1 MSYVHPEVLVSTD
14 WVLEHHNDANI
25 KLIEVNED
33 FLLYEQAHIPGAVKM
48 DWHTNLQR
56 DDIRDF
62 IDEKAFAALVAS
74 LGISNDDTVI
84 FYGDKNNWWAC
95 YAFWFF
101 KYNGHKDARVMNGGR
116 AKWVA
121 DGKPTTTEVV
131 TYPAG
136 KYVVPYRDA
145 SIRAF
150 SLDVLKHLVEV
161 NRGTGALVDV
171 RSPDEFSGK
180 VTHMPNYPQEGALR
194 GGHIPGA
201 QSIPWSQAANEDGTF
216 KSFDELTAL
225 YSGKNVTPDKDVIA
239 YCRIAERSSHTWFVL
254 KYLLGFENVRN
265 YDGSWTEWGNIVG
278 VPIEKNV

>member
-14 WVLEHHNDANI
+14 WVLEHHKDANI

-33 FLLYEQAHIPGAVKM
+33 FLLFEQAHIPGAIKM

-62 IDEKAFAALVAS
+62 IDEKAFAALVGG

-116 AKWVA
+116 AKWMA

-150 SLDVLKHLVEV
+150 SLDVLKHLVDV
-161 NRGTGALVDV
+161 NKGTGALVDV

-216 KSFDELTAL
+216 KSFDELSAL
-225 YSGKNVTPDKDVIA
+225 YNGKNVTPDKDVIA

>member
-14 WVLEHHNDANI
+14 WVLEHHQDAGI

-33 FLLYEQAHIPGAVKM
+33 FLLFEQAHIPGAIKM

-62 IDEKAFAALVAS
+62 IDEKAFAALVAG

-116 AKWVA
+116 AKWMA

-131 TYPAG
+131 NHPAG

-150 SLDVLKHLVEV
+150 SLDVLKHLVDV

-216 KSFDELTAL
+216 KSFEELKAL
-225 YSGKNVTPDKDVIA
+225 YEGKNVTPDKDVIA

-254 KYLLGFENVRN
+254 KYLLGYENVRN